1 MRPIR
6 KILQNQRL
14 RRFAC
19 RLGAAYIRLVWRT
32 GRWRTVRGE
41 TPEEFWK
48 SGKPFIMAFWHGRLM
63 MMVKAWPPAA
73 PFRMLASPHRDGQL
87 IADTV
92 GHFGIETIT
101 GSSTHGGAGAFR
113 AMIKALKNGES
124 IGITPDAPRGP
135 RMRCGMGAIA
145 LAKLSGVPII
155 TVAVG
160 AGRRRILSSWDRFM
174 VALPLSGGVI
184 VWGDPIEVAADANDD
199 ALEAARRR
207 VEESLNALT
216 QEADLLSG
224 HKTFIEPDA
233 APDEETL
240 R

>member
-6 KILQNQRL
+6 KIFQNQRL

-32 GRWRTVRGE
+32 GRWRTINGE
-41 TPEEFWK
+41 VPEEFWK

-63 MMVKAWPPAA
+63 MMVKAWDTAA

-92 GHFGIETIT
+92 GHFGIETMT
-101 GSSTHGGAGAFR
+101 GSSTHGGTSALR
-113 AMIKALKNGES
+113 AMVKALKNGES

-135 RMRCGMGAIA
+135 RMRCGMGVIA
-145 LAKLSGVPII
+145 LARLSGAPIVPA
-155 TVAVG
+155 AVG

-174 VALPLSGGVI
+174 VALPFGGGAI
-184 VWGDPIEVAADANDD
+184 VWGEPMEVAADADDD
-199 ALEAARRR
+199 AREAARRQ
-207 VEESLNALT
+207 VEESLNTLT
-216 QEADLLSG
+216 QEADRLSG
-224 HKTFIEPDA
+224 HEKFIEPDT
-233 APDEETL
+233 PPSGETV